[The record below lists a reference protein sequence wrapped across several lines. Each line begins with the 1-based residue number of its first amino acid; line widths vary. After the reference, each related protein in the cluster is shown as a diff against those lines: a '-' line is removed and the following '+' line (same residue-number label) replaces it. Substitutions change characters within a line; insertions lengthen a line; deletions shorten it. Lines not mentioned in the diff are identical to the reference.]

1 MFGLFQK
8 KTRHLRNLSGEIAVE
23 IKLAGKSQEGK
34 GRRPSSNL
42 NHILV
47 QFIISSSGL
56 SLMLTMSD
64 YDSVVSFTA

>member
-1 MFGLFQK
+1 MSGLYQK
-8 KTRHLRNLSGEIAVE
+8 KTRHPRTLSGEIALGTG
-23 IKLAGKSQEGK
+23 LAGKSQEGK
-34 GRRPSSNL
+34 GGRPSSNL
-42 NHILV
+42 NHILF